1 MLLIMSMSK
10 PTPAVKPFK
19 SQSRYSFESLRSLLQ
34 QGVDQQVFP
43 GGVLLVNLNGENIFA
58 EAVGN
63 FTYTSEKEIE
73 EQTLPSQVTI
83 ETVYDIGN
91 LSSVI
96 STAAIL
102 MRLVDEKRVNLD
114 DKVIRYVQS
123 FSVHGKADV
132 TVRDLLRHTS
142 GLAPWKPYYEELLR
156 ENTGKHMGIL
166 TSRGAREYI
175 YNDINRGELKFPL
188 RSRQVYSDIGLILLG
203 SIIENLTGMSLD
215 RSAQKYVFFPLEMR
229 SSSYVDLA
237 LVKRR
242 GLLPV
247 REMVAPTE
255 TCSWRKKMLWG
266 EVQDDNAWAMG
277 GIAGNAGI
285 FTNAPDVINFADN
298 MLKTFSGRG
307 SFVKTETLNEF
318 WSAGEDERFALGWE
332 KPSAENGF
340 NESGLSDQAV
350 GFSSNTGCTIWLE
363 PNKNFSLVFLSNRS
377 CPTRSNKKYLSF
389 APAMVRS
396 VLESVRL

>member
-1 MLLIMSMSK
+1 MSK

-43 GGVLLVNLNGENIFA
+43 GAVLLVNLNGENIFA

-63 FTYTSEKEIE
+63 FTYPTEKENE
-73 EQTLPSQVTI
+73 EQALPTEVTL

-91 LSSVI
+91 LSSII
-96 STAAIL
+96 STTAIL
-102 MRLVDEKRVNLD
+102 MRLVDEKRLQLD
-114 DKVIRYVQS
+114 DKVIRFVQS
-123 FSVHGKADV
+123 FSVRGKSDV
-132 TVRDLLRHTS
+132 TIRDLLRHTS
-142 GLAPWKPYYEELLR
+142 GLAPWKPYFEDLLR
-156 ENTGKHMGIL
+156 ENTGQHMGIL

-215 RSAQKYVFFPLEMR
+215 RSAQKYIFFPLEMR

-255 TCSWRKKMLWG
+255 NCSWRKKMLWG

-285 FTNAPDVINFADN
+285 FTNAPDIINFAEK
-298 MLKTFSGRG
+298 MLSAFSGRG
-307 SFVKTETLNEF
+307 NFISNATLQEF

-332 KPSAENGF
+332 KPVAENGF
-340 NESGLSDQAV
+340 NESGLSNQAV
-350 GFSSNTGCTIWLE
+350 GFNSNTGCTLWLE
-363 PNKNFSLVFLSNRS
+363 PQKGFSMAFLSNRS
-377 CPTRSNKKYLSF
+377 CPSRNNKKYLSF
-389 APAMVRS
+389 APAMVKS
-396 VLESVRL
+396 VLDSVRL